1 MDLTTTQWTPENYT
15 EFLTFLE
22 SKRNDKA
29 QAREAKIVR
38 TNYPLLGISMAELK
52 VWGTAISQGDPM
64 GFLAVAGTEVYE
76 MILVRAIVISRL
88 RFNLADFIAIC
99 DRYFATADCWAICDM
114 AIHFKQVKR
123 YPAEFLTT
131 IARYLKSDHPWF
143 QRSGL
148 VFLLKFYLT
157 PEFRDQAFT
166 LALSVTSDDNYVQ
179 LGQAWFLA
187 AAFKDDPNRVYQVL
201 ETMPVPLVQR
211 TVQKIKSLRRTTPEQ
226 KWTLT
231 EILARR
237 RAE

>member
-1 MDLTTTQWTPENYT
+1 MDLTATQWTPASYT

-22 SKRNDKA
+22 SKRNEKA
-29 QAREAKIVR
+29 QARATKIVR
-38 TNYPLLGISMAELK
+38 TNYPLLGISMADLK
-52 VWGTAISQGDPM
+52 AWGTAISKGDPM

-76 MILVRAIVISRL
+76 VILVRAYVISRL
-88 RFNLADFIAIC
+88 RLNLPDFVAAC

-123 YPAEFLTT
+123 YPAEFLAT
-131 IARYLKSDHPWF
+131 IDRYLQSGQPWL

-157 PEFRDQAFT
+157 PDFRDQAFT
-166 LALSVTSDDNYVQ
+166 RVLSVTSDDYYVQ

-187 AAFKDDPNRVYQVL
+187 TAFKDDPDRIYQIL
-201 ETMPVPLVQR
+201 ETLPVPLVQR
-211 TVQKIKSLRRTTPEQ
+211 TVQKIKSLSRTTPDQ
-226 KWTLT
+226 KRVLT
-231 EILARR
+231 GILARR

>member
-1 MDLTTTQWTPENYT
+1 MDLTATQWTPASYT

-22 SKRNDKA
+22 SKRNEKA
-29 QAREAKIVR
+29 QARATKIVR
-38 TNYPLLGISMAELK
+38 TNYPLLGISMTDLK
-52 VWGTAISQGDPM
+52 AWGTAISQGDPA
-64 GFLAVAGTEVYE
+64 GFLAVADTAFYEV
-76 MILVRAIVISRL
+76 ILVRAYVISQLRL
-88 RFNLADFIAIC
+88 NLPDFVAAC

-131 IARYLKSDHPWF
+131 IDRYLQSGQPWF

-157 PEFRDQAFT
+157 PDFRDQAFT
-166 LALSVTSDDNYVQ
+166 RVLSVTSEDYYVQ

-187 AAFKDDPNRVYQVL
+187 TAFKDDPDRIYQIL
-201 ETMPVPLVQR
+201 EALPVPLVQR
-211 TVQKIKSLRRTTPEQ
+211 TVQKIKSLSRTTPDQ
-226 KWTLT
+226 KHVLT
-231 EILARR
+231 GILAQR